1 MRAGRLYHDE
11 KFTPIDS
18 KGRPIEYLGLY
29 LICDGGYHKWRMMQ
43 CPNKNASAEGAKRFS
58 QRLESVRKDAECT
71 FGILKKRWRILK
83 NHMLIHNEARIDNM
97 VFTCAVLHNMLIAHD
112 ATDEWKDEDDNYDI
126 AADIP
131 EHEMD
136 PRIIH
141 LRDGPVDR
149 SHVGGGNIADHDI
162 EVESEWSTLR
172 TTLIEHY
179 MHYFKQKSIEWI

>member
-11 KFTPIDS
+11 KFTLIDS

-83 NHMLIHNEARIDNM
+83 NHMLIHNKARIDNV
-97 VFTCAVLHNMLIAHD
+97 VFTCAILHNILIAHD

-131 EHEMD
+131 EHDMD
-136 PRIIH
+136 PRIIN
-141 LRDGPVDR
+141 LREGPIDR

-172 TTLIEHY
+172 TNLIDHY
-179 MHYFKQKSIEWI
+179 MHCFKQNRIEWL